1 MQDIYIFLL
10 SILTAKISLLLSL
23 DKNFYFF
30 MTYFLYKL
38 LSVNWY
44 VDFVGVSNDIGL
56 VGTMF
61 LSLPI
66 YW

>member
-1 MQDIYIFLL
+1 
-10 SILTAKISLLLSL
+10 
-23 DKNFYFF
+23 
-30 MTYFLYKL
+30 MTYFLYKS

-44 VDFVGVSNDIGL
+44 VDFVGVSNGIGL

-61 LSLPI
+61 LSLPPAI